1 MQNDELG
8 GGVRVAGTIAML
20 DHWLKR
26 RGPKLGQAFDPRM
39 NALNAWRLVLATG
52 VVLWHSWPLT
62 GREMAYPPAAQL
74 LNQVWVDGFFALSGF
89 LITRSWLRNPRLGK
103 YFLARGLRIFPG
115 LWVCLCVVAFVIAP
129 VAVTIQGDSAAKLL
143 KSTAPIE
150 YVLNNAVLNVF
161 YLGIGGTPRD
171 VPWSGVWNGPLYTLV
186 FEVMCYI
193 VVACLGIA
201 GLAGRRWVS
210 PVAFTLA
217 LVGAQMFS
225 FPIRAELG
233 ATLPQL
239 VSRFALMFAAGALLY
254 HFQDVIPARWSLVA
268 VSFVVVLASGL
279 LPNYRVIG
287 AIPLAYAVIVSGSL
301 IQHKRLN
308 LRTDLSYGTYIYAW
322 PVQQVL
328 VICGLGFLNP
338 MIFGIVS
345 AVATLPLAA
354 LSWFLVEKRALS
366 LKSGLRLKRRT
377 GTAPARESVVRLVGG
392 KTD

>member
-1 MQNDELG
+1 MVN
-8 GGVRVAGTIAML
+8 TITIL
-20 DHWLKR
+20 NHWLKR
-26 RGPKLGQAFDPRM
+26 RCFGGPRLGQAFDPRM
-39 NALNAWRLVLATG
+39 NALNAWRLALATG
-52 VVLWHSWPLT
+52 VILWHAWPLT
-62 GREMAYPPAAQL
+62 GREMAYSQAAQL

-89 LITRSWLRNPRLGK
+89 LITRSWLRNPKLGE

-115 LWVCLCVVAFVIAP
+115 LWVCLFVVAFVMAP
-129 VAVTIQGDSAAKLL
+129 LSVTIQGDSGTKLL
-143 KSTAPIE
+143 MSTAPIE
-150 YVLNNAVLNVF
+150 YVLNNGLLNVF
-161 YLGIGGTPRD
+161 HLGIGGTPRG
-171 VPWSGVWNGPLYTLV
+171 VPWPGVWDGPLYTLV

-193 VVACLGIA
+193 VVACLGVVR
-201 GLAGRRWVS
+201 LAGRRWVS
-210 PVAFTLA
+210 PVAFALA
-217 LVGAQMFS
+217 LFGTLVFS

-268 VSFVVVLASGL
+268 VSFVIVLASGL

-301 IQHKRLN
+301 IQHNRLN

-322 PVQQVL
+322 PAQQVL

-338 MIFGIVS
+338 IIFAIVS
-345 AVATLPLAA
+345 VGATLPLAA

-366 LKSGLRLKRRT
+366 LKSNLRRKRGT
-377 GTAPARESVVRLVGG
+377 GTAWTRRGDSCLADDNV
-392 KTD
+392 K